1 MTDKPDT
8 VPKRPLPR
16 RPRYGWQAW
25 ESTVGYMSSHHSP
38 DISLKLTVH
47 PVAESTDEWS
57 ATLTWGKR
65 SVVSREH
72 ASFADALR
80 ELWLSVKRD
89 YTIFEKEAAAIRQ
102 PINYK
107 DDDWFDERTSDLLQ
121 RLVQVNRSVFGTDWQ
136 VLIIYQPVEN
146 PDIRV
151 QARLLAQDKTVQ
163 VGGSGAMIQDACH
176 RLYTNTAPIYT
187 RLKK

>member
-1 MTDKPDT
+1 MDKPDT
-8 VPKRPLPR
+8 VPKRPMPR

-25 ESTVGYMSSHHSP
+25 ESTIGYMNNYHSP
-38 DISLKLTVH
+38 DIVLKLVVCPAGDESVH
-47 PVAESTDEWS
+47 WS
-57 ATLTWGKR
+57 AILSWGERNAAVKEKNTL
-65 SVVSREH
+65 
-72 ASFADALR
+72 AAALR

-89 YTIFEKEAAAIRQ
+89 YTVFEQDEAAIRQ
-102 PINYK
+102 PLNYK
-107 DDDWFDERTSDLLQ
+107 DDEWFDERTSELLQ

-151 QARLLAQDKTVQ
+151 QARLLAQDKMVQ
-163 VGGSGAMIQDACH
+163 VGGNGATVQDACH
-176 RLYTNTAPIYT
+176 RLYTNAAPIYT